1 MYIYLP
7 QSHLVPHVD
16 LGEAEGAEVSISPL
30 HSRLNGF
37 SEQLVNKLTDVR
49 PHLFHCLGRETE
61 EDSGLHRSYSQ
72 SSMSD
77 RDTT

>member
-1 MYIYLP
+1 MP

-16 LGEAEGAEVSISPL
+16 LGEAEGAEVSVSPL
-30 HSRLNGF
+30 HSRLDGL

-61 EDSGLHRSYSQ
+61 RKTQGYTGHILKAQCLTETLHR
-72 SSMSD
+72 
-77 RDTT
+77 